1 MLTRAGTQAPER
13 MNTLGGDLIPLI
25 NKYCLRADSDPD
37 VLCVIMTGAGEQD
50 LHSSARH
57 R

>member
-1 MLTRAGTQAPER
+1 

-50 LHSSARH
+50 LRSSARH
-57 R
+57 HRHSHV